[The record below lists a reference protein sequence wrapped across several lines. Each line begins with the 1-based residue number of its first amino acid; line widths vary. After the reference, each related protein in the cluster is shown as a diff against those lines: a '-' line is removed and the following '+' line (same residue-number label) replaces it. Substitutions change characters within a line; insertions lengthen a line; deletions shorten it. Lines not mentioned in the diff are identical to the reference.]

1 LAAVFPVQGH
11 TVQFQTVTDQL
22 VAGLFSDPALQFLD
36 LVVVEFHNLAALDVD
51 QVVVMLVRRFFIAS
65 ATISEVVLGE
75 NAGLLEQA
83 HGPVNGGDRD
93 VGIDRGRAAMHGLD
107 IRVIVRLR
115 QHTRDHAPLV
125 GHLETAFGAQH
136 LEFGFT
142 IRHASIAYT
151 ALRLRYSCRV
161 MTNQPDQTIDIT
173 AEVCP
178 MTFVRTKL
186 KLERMK
192 PGEILSVRLSGE
204 EPLRNV
210 PRAAR
215 EEGHSI
221 LSIEDAGDAHIVT
234 IRRA

>member
-1 LAAVFPVQGH
+1 
-11 TVQFQTVTDQL
+11 
-22 VAGLFSDPALQFLD
+22 
-36 LVVVEFHNLAALDVD
+36 
-51 QVVVMLVRRFFIAS
+51 
-65 ATISEVVLGE
+65 
-75 NAGLLEQA
+75 
-83 HGPVNGGDRD
+83 
-93 VGIDRGRAAMHGLD
+93 MHGLD
-107 IRVIVRLR
+107 IRMIVRFR
-115 QHTRDHAPLV
+115 QHARDHTPLV

-136 LEFGFT
+136 LEFGLT

-161 MTNQPDQTIDIT
+161 MTIQPDQTIDIT

-186 KLERMK
+186 RLERMK
-192 PGEILSVRLSGE
+192 PGEILSVRLKGE

-221 LSIEDAGDAHIVT
+221 LSIEDAGDAHIVI